1 MKTKQKPKAAAHA
14 TSYDPLAMNDEGS
27 VMMTCSRCG
36 KQFLFEEE
44 LEIGEDERLHY
55 DPETCLCPQCEAELQ
70 E

>member
-1 MKTKQKPKAAAHA
+1 
-14 TSYDPLAMNDEGS
+14 MNDEGS

-44 LEIGEDERLHY
+44 LEIGEDERLNY

>member
-1 MKTKQKPKAAAHA
+1 MKKKQKPSAVAYA
-14 TSYDPLAMNDEGS
+14 TSHEHLTMNDEDS
-27 VMMTCSRCG
+27 VIMTCSRCG

-44 LEIGEDERLHY
+44 LEIGEDERLNH